1 MTQLRR
7 PIGRFGLVLALTL
20 VGGFAAWVYDARTA
34 PSYTAR
40 AYVMATGS
48 SSDAMTYARVYAG
61 IATTGPVLAEAA
73 GLLGADSSGLDRVT
87 ASTATNAPV
96 IQIAA
101 RSPSAARA
109 VTVADAVARALA
121 AYGSE
126 NRSDF
131 HMSLAVLAA
140 ATTPT
145 HPSSPSH
152 ARDLLTG
159 TSAGLLIGALAAL
172 LTLRRPRP
180 RSAPPAPDPA
190 RPTFDDPAEIAGH
203 LGIWR
208 AQYGERAVTSYRS
221 AAAMTE
227 PDEWVAAAEDS
238 ESTEGS
244 ESTEIV
250 TADQDAATGEP
261 ADDQPPD
268 SITEPGGQ
276 TADRDVAPAG
286 EPAENVDEERAVTDD
301 GSVHTGP
308 IVGRASV
315 PHEGDA

>member
-1 MTQLRR
+1 MTLLRR
-7 PIGRFGLVLALTL
+7 PIGRFGLVLALAL
-20 VGGFAAWVYDARTA
+20 VGGFAAWGYDVRTA

-40 AYVMATGS
+40 AYVVATGS

-61 IATTGPVLAEAA
+61 IATSGPVLAEAA
-73 GLLGADSSGLDRVT
+73 GMLGADSSGLDRVT

-121 AYGSE
+121 GYGSE
-126 NRSDF
+126 NKSDF

-140 ATTPT
+140 ATKPT
-145 HPSSPSH
+145 HPSSPSWS
-152 ARDLLTG
+152 RDLLTG
-159 TSAGLLIGALAAL
+159 TSGGLLAGALAAL

-180 RSAPPAPDPA
+180 RRAPPAPDRA

-221 AAAMTE
+221 AAAMPE
-227 PDEWVAAAEDS
+227 PDEWMAPAEGP
-238 ESTEGS
+238 ESP
-244 ESTEIV
+244 EI
-250 TADQDAATGEP
+250 TAADQDAEAGGPGDE
-261 ADDQPPD
+261 QSPD
-268 SITEPGGQ
+268 SAAEPDGPA
-276 TADRDVAPAG
+276 ADRELAHEA
-286 EPAENVDEERAVTDD
+286 EPAEDADENRGDA
-301 GSVHTGP
+301 SVHTGP
-308 IVGRASV
+308 IVGRAAV
-315 PHEGDA
+315 PGEGDA